1 MARSDRIRTDLHVLI
16 RNLDERCRTSIAA
29 APDPSKPPTQWTAVL
44 FLVRTQHFLTP
55 LEQVSEV
62 LEMPR
67 DITRVP
73 GTKPWLVGVA
83 NNRGVLLPIFHLATF
98 MEQTQQQPS
107 PPHTEFNH
115 ERRREGRSRERVLVI
130 RQDELPC
137 GLIVSEAIGMRS
149 IQFNTRTTVVP
160 DGFGACQPYI
170 DASFLF
176 DGAPVPVIRLAR
188 LITDPLFQAANG

>member
-1 MARSDRIRTDLHVLI
+1 MARSDRIRTDLHTLI
-16 RNLDERCRTSIAA
+16 RNLDARCRASIAA
-29 APDPSKPPTQWTAVL
+29 APDPTKSPDQWTAVL
-44 FLVRTQHFLTP
+44 FLVRAQRFLTP

-98 MEQTQQQPS
+98 MEHTQPLL
-107 PPHTEFNH
+107 PNPELGH
-115 ERRREGRSRERVLVI
+115 ERRRERRNRERVLVI

-137 GLIVSEAIGMRS
+137 GLIVSEAIGMRA
-149 IQFNTRTTVVP
+149 IQFNTRITAVP
-160 DGFGACQPYI
+160 DGFGACQPYV
-170 DASFLF
+170 DAAFLF

-188 LITDPLFQAANG
+188 LITDPLFQAAMS